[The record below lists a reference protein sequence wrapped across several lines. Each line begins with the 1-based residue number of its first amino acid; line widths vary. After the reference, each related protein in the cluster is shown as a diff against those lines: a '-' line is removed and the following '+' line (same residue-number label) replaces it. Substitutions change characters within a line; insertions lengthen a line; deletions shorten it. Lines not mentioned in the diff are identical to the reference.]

1 MRHRQPLSSEKTKN
15 DMMGE
20 EQMDLVVGVD
30 FGMTCTGKTTPW
42 AQPSLALFFP
52 SRKLRPAVHL
62 DATNMNKCDL
72 TRWIASTADS
82 ITFIQESLT
91 QIYQLA
97 PILSDGSRNGLEGL
111 TQTRTKSRRSLCMS
125 TPAMQPR
132 TGPHRPHGA
141 SSPTLQ
147 QSRTR
152 PIKTGSKLI

>member
-1 MRHRQPLSSEKTKN
+1 
-15 DMMGE
+15 MGE

-30 FGMTCTGKTTPW
+30 FGMTCTGKTRPW
-42 AQPSLALFFP
+42 PQPSLALFFP
-52 SRKLRPAVHL
+52 SRKLSLAVHL
-62 DATNMNKCDL
+62 DMTNMNINQCDW

-82 ITFIQESLT
+82 ITLIQESPT

-147 QSRTR
+147 QSRTK